1 MKLVLDEGVPRR
13 LAGLLREAGLDVS
26 NFPNE
31 WKGLKN
37 GRLLEQ
43 VEQSGFQ
50 YVLTCDRSLHHQQ
63 TLSKRRVGV
72 VVLPYQRFDDLLPVA
87 PAILTAIKDARIGS
101 VTIIPR

>member
-13 LAGLLREAGLDVS
+13 VADLLRQAGHDVS

-37 GRLLEQ
+37 GQLLDRLEQ
-43 VEQSGFQ
+43 AGFQ
-50 YVLTCDRSLHHQQ
+50 CLLTCDRSLRHQQ
-63 TLSKRRVGV
+63 TLSKRQVGV

-87 PAILTAIKDARIGS
+87 PAILSAIKGVRIGS
-101 VTIIPR
+101 AVIIPR